1 VGTVGTLGRF
11 PVKSMLGEQ
20 PDTVDVGE
28 HGIVG
33 DRAYAL
39 IDTETGKVVSAKHP
53 RKWPQMFQC
62 RAEFV
67 DPPKAGQPTP
77 PVLITLADGTTVSSD
92 VPDADATLSAF
103 FGRAVVLATSAPED
117 FTIDEYRLDVE
128 GLGPGQTPDTVT
140 DQKLGAA
147 FFAEAGMPS
156 AVPAGAFFDL
166 FPVSVLTTSTVNH
179 LNEIKPDSRF
189 DARRFR
195 MNVLVDTPESGFV
208 ENGWLG
214 RQLQFGDGA
223 ALVAMIPDPR
233 CVMTTLAQEDL
244 PKDNGILQTLARHN
258 RLEVASAGLFPC
270 AGVYAVVGATGTIRT
285 GDPVVLG

>member
-1 VGTVGTLGRF
+1 
-11 PVKSMLGEQ
+11 M
-20 PDTVDVGE
+20 GE

-67 DPPKAGQPTP
+67 EPPTAGQPTP
-77 PVLITLADGTTVSSD
+77 PVRITLADGTSVATD
-92 VPDADATLSAF
+92 APDADATLSAF
-103 FGRAVVLATSAPED
+103 FGRPVVLATSAPDD
-117 FTIDEYRLDVE
+117 FTSDEYRPDVE
-128 GLGPGQTPDTVT
+128 GLRPGPTPDTVT

-156 AVPAGAFFDL
+156 AVPPGSFFDL

-195 MNVLVDTPESGFV
+195 MNVVDTPESGFV

-244 PKDNGILQTLARHN
+244 PKNNGILQTLARYD
-258 RLEVASAGLFPC
+258 RLEVAGAGLFPC
-270 AGVYAVVGATGTIRT
+270 AGVYAVVGAAGPIST

>member
-1 VGTVGTLGRF
+1 
-11 PVKSMLGEQ
+11 MLGEQ
-20 PDTVDVGE
+20 PDLVDVGE

-39 IDTETGKVVSAKHP
+39 IDSETGKVVSAKNP
-53 RKWPQMFQC
+53 RQWPQMFNC

-67 DPPKAGQPTP
+67 EPPKAGQPLP
-77 PVLITLADGTTVSSD
+77 PVRITLADDTTVASD
-92 VPDADATLSAF
+92 EAEVDARLSAF
-103 FGRAVVLATSAPED
+103 FGRAVVLAAAAPED
-117 FTIDEYRLDVE
+117 FTIDEYRPDLE
-128 GLGPGQTPDTVT
+128 GVGSGHTPDTVT

-147 FFAEAGMPS
+147 FFADAGMPS
-156 AVPAGAFFDL
+156 AVPVGSFMDL

-195 MNVLVDTPESGFV
+195 MNVVVDTSETGFV

-214 RQLQFGDGA
+214 HQLQFGDGA

-258 RLEVASAGLFPC
+258 RLEVAGAGLFPC
-270 AGVYAVVGATGTIRT
+270 AGVYAVVGTPGIIRT
-285 GDPVVLG
+285 GDAVVLG